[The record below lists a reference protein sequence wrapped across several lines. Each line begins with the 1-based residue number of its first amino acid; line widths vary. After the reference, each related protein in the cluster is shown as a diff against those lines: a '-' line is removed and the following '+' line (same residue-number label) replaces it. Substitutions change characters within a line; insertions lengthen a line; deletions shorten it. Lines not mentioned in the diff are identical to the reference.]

1 MLGYMARREI
11 FTMNEHN
18 LERFLDAQNNKEYGS
33 YDSALNEIKNGKKRT
48 HWIWYIFPQLKGLG
62 HTFNANFYGIDDIDE
77 AREYL
82 AHPVL
87 GARLR
92 EISQALLNLKEN
104 DPHKIMGSPDDMKLK
119 SCMTL
124 FANVSEN
131 NSVFHKVLAKFFN
144 GETDKKTLQ
153 YLKG

>member
-1 MLGYMARREI
+1 
-11 FTMNEHN
+11 MNENN
-18 LERFLDAQNNKEYGS
+18 LERFIDAQNNKEYGS
-33 YDSALNEIKNGKKRT
+33 YESALNEIKNGRKRT

-62 HTFNANFYGIDDIDE
+62 HSYNSEFYGIDDIDE
-77 AREYL
+77 AKEYL

-87 GARLR
+87 GARLK
-92 EISQALLNLKEN
+92 EITQVLLNLKEN

-124 FANVSEN
+124 FAHVSEN
-131 NSVFHKVLAKFFN
+131 DSIFHKVLAKFFN
-144 GETDKKTLQ
+144 NEPDKMTLQ